1 MDKIKEVGERIREA
15 RKKKGLSQ
23 MEFANMLQISTP
35 HLSDI
40 ENGKTKYA
48 LDIFIRITEELQ
60 VSADWLLQTD
70 IPEVKN
76 IHNNELSDLLSD
88 CTSSEVQSILK
99 MVSEMKN
106 ALHSN
111 KN

>member
-1 MDKIKEVGERIREA
+1 MDKIKEIGVRIKEA
-15 RKKKGLSQ
+15 RKAKGLSQ
-23 MEFANMLQISTP
+23 MEFASMLQISTS

-40 ENGKTKYA
+40 ENGKTKYG

-60 VSADWLLQTD
+60 VSADWLLQTN
-70 IPEVKN
+70 IPEVQK
-76 IHNNELSDLLSD
+76 IHNNELNELLSN

-99 MVSEMKN
+99 MVSEMKS

-111 KN
+111 K

>member
-1 MDKIKEVGERIREA
+1 MDKIKEIGVRIKEA
-15 RKKKGLSQ
+15 RKAKGLSQ
-23 MEFANMLQISTP
+23 MEFASMLQISTS

-40 ENGKTKYA
+40 ENGKTKYG

-60 VSADWLLQTD
+60 VSADWLLQTN
-70 IPEVKN
+70 IPEVQK
-76 IHNNELSDLLSD
+76 IHNNELNELLSD

-99 MVSEMKN
+99 MVSEMKS

-111 KN
+111 K